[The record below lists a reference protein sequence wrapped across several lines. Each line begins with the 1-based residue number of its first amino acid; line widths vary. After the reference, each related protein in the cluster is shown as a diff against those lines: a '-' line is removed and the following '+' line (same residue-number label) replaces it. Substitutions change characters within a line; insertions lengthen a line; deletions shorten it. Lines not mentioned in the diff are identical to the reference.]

1 MVMVKN
7 KDKKPYHQ
15 DTKGTKQHK
24 VNVLFF
30 FVFLGVLVV
39 RHLKSTD
46 DEMG

>member
-15 DTKGTKQHK
+15 DTKEHK

-30 FVFLGVLVV
+30 FVLLGVLVV
-39 RHLKSTD
+39 RHLKLTD